1 MKEYRISNMG
11 NVDDIRCTLKHC
23 SFTVNELTSEIDYEK
38 QNKNCSS
45 VINLLEM
52 RIRKLNENKSK

>member
-1 MKEYRISNMG
+1 MG